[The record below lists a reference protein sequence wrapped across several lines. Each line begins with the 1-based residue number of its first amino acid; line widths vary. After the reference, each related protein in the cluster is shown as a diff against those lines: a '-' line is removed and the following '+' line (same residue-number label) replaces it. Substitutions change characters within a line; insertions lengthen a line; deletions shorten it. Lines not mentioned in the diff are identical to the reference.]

1 LPGRFAVNVVS
12 PTAPVPPALTLDF
25 GTTSPQ
31 VFPIS
36 AYEFDTAAGTYRS
49 LPPRW
54 QVYLKDGGIW
64 QIPLTL
70 SSTPAP
76 VRVSDVNDA
85 CRINVLHPRQAA
97 GRDGFAIVETAG
109 ADGNCATGGD
119 SRIAV
124 VQVGDIAPLVAE
136 RLPLGT
142 LTLSSRIYD
151 AAGNL
156 LWMVGLE
163 NSPLQLVAYK
173 PNFERVAISGGSG
186 RNTLGLPADGPLEG
200 GLWFKTRDTAGQ
212 WELLRLSGD
221 SSTLSL
227 SGTVAA
233 VYSPSSGPFYITA
246 IDAGSAFEIARTG
259 DAVNRVA
266 PDGTQATLATLDLSR
281 GAVRVLA
288 QNATHLF
295 VHQQTAGGAMTWTAI
310 SKSGSAS
317 RRLLDDVPTT
327 NAEMQVISSSRLIYR
342 TNPGGTNGDLR
353 SVDVATG
360 VETTLATG
368 VVHPSPFTIPAV
380 FASVNRLSL
389 STAGTSGILACRP
402 LAGTSD
408 CRGGELI
415 EINADT
421 GAIVVLGNFANTTSS
436 ARITMSGNAVEGS
449 PRSTVTLHAT
459 PAVAADRVSDVYIF
473 QAGQAGSLRRVT
485 NVIP

>member
-1 LPGRFAVNVVS
+1 MIS
-12 PTAPVPPALTLDF
+12 PLAPVPPALTLDF

-31 VFPIS
+31 LFPIS
-36 AYEFDTAAGTYRS
+36 AYEIDATTGSYRS
-49 LPPRW
+49 LPARW
-54 QVYLKDGGIW
+54 QVYVKDGGIW
-64 QIPLTL
+64 QIPMAL

-85 CRINVLHPRQAA
+85 CRITVLHPRQAA

-109 ADGNCATGGD
+109 ADGSCASTGD
-119 SRIAV
+119 ARIAV

-151 AAGNL
+151 AAGDL

-163 NSPLQLVAYK
+163 NAPLQLVAYK
-173 PNFERVAISGGSG
+173 PNFERVVISGGGG
-186 RNTLGLPADGPLEG
+186 RNTLAFPADNPLEG
-200 GLWFKTRDTAGQ
+200 GLWFKTRDTLGQ
-212 WELLRLSGD
+212 YELLRLTGNSN
-221 SSTLSL
+221 TLSL
-227 SGTVAA
+227 SGAVAVIYGPTSGTFFISA
-233 VYSPSSGPFYITA
+233 VDTGLV
-246 IDAGSAFEIARTG
+246 FEIARTG
-259 DAVNRVA
+259 DAVIRVA
-266 PDGTQATLATLDLSR
+266 PDGTQVTLATLDTSR
-281 GAVRVLA
+281 GPVRALI

-295 VHQQTAGGAMTWTAI
+295 VHQQTTAGAMTWTAI
-310 SKSGSAS
+310 SKAGSGS
-317 RRLLDDVPTT
+317 RRLLDDVPATS
-327 NAEMQVISSSRLIYR
+327 AEMQVISSSRLIYR

-360 VETTLATG
+360 VEATVATG
-368 VVHPSPFTIPAV
+368 VVHPSPFTVPAV
-380 FASVNRLSL
+380 FAAVNRLSL
-389 STAGTSGILACRP
+389 SSGGTSGILACRP
-402 LAGTSD
+402 LAGVSD

-436 ARITMSGNAVEGS
+436 ARITMSGNATEGS

-459 PAVAADRVSDVYIF
+459 PAVAADRVSDTYIF